1 VPPGGRWP
9 QEAFGGRSTP
19 GGSLTI
25 ESPSLPWQTPPT
37 GGFPVSLPW
46 QRPRRPLLGRH
57 FSANLSHPQRAS
69 CSNSV
74 QPQEQGQLSGAN
86 VVASSSS
93 GAVRPG
99 TRLLSPSLRRRRTAN
114 RCRQGQGGRRWGSH
128 GGKPKA
134 AARSEPPQGSA
145 QVAPPWRRQHTALR
159 PGRLAPEEPP
169 THVRASERF
178 GLHSHFS
185 WSPRFEGPRLAV
197 AIFDLRQGRRDPRGA
212 LTPSLPIR
220 RARDRRGA
228 LNLFTFGR
236 RRDPRGALTSSPPI
250 RRARDRRGALNLFIF
265 GRRRDPRGALTPSLP
280 TRRAHDRRGALNLFT
295 FGRRS

>member
-9 QEAFGGRSTP
+9 QEALGGRSTP

-25 ESPSLPWQTPPT
+25 ESPSLPWQTPAD
-37 GGFPVSLPW
+37 GRLPS
-46 QRPRRPLLGRH
+46 QSAVAETPPAPLGSPLLREPLPP
-57 FSANLSHPQRAS
+57 SACLLLEVGTTTRAR
-69 CSNSV
+69 
-74 QPQEQGQLSGAN
+74 PGAN

-99 TRLLSPSLRRRRTAN
+99 TRLLSPSLRRRRTAD

-145 QVAPPWRRQHTALR
+145 QVAPPWRRQHTVLR

-185 WSPRFEGPRLAV
+185 WSPRFEGPRLVV

-212 LTPSLPIR
+212 LAPSLPIR

-228 LNLFTFGR
+228 LNLFT
-236 RRDPRGALTSSPPI
+236 
-250 RRARDRRGALNLFIF
+250 F

-295 FGRRS
+295 FGRRL